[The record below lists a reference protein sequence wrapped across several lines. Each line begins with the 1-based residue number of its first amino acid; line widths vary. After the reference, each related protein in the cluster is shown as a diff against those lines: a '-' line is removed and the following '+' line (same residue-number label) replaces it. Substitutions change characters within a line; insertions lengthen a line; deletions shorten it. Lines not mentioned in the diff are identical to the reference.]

1 MGGSTRTP
9 RPQATRSVLRCSH
22 CHLDGERDTLVYYKR
37 ITQLAT
43 DPVDEGYIR
52 IDSLRTERVTVQACK
67 L

>member
-1 MGGSTRTP
+1 MAALAHLGHRPHVRCHVAVIAIWMENATP
-9 RPQATRSVLRCSH
+9 SFITKV
-22 CHLDGERDTLVYYKR
+22 

-43 DPVDEGYIR
+43 DPVDEGCIR